1 MPVKPMI
8 SGAIETLIN
17 QLLTLDPDSQ
27 QRLQKLNHAS
37 LSVFIDGVSD
47 GLTLHFADRV
57 EVSVESNSFEQLAAQ
72 MGARQCCI
80 KTHLSVL
87 PQLKETSQL
96 TRLIQQQQLFLEGD
110 IHVAQ
115 QASELFRQLDIDWEE
130 QLARHT
136 GDVVAHQA
144 FSFTNKLFTSLSAMT
159 AKGQRV
165 VANAVVEEKE
175 LAAHKLAVI
184 HFCDEVSDL
193 RNDVERFE
201 VRLAQLESELS

>member
-1 MPVKPMI
+1 MPVKPMV
-8 SGAIETLIN
+8 SAAIETLIN

-27 QRLQKLNHAS
+27 RRLQTLSHAS
-37 LSVFIDGVSD
+37 LSVFIEGFNE

-57 EVSVESNSFEQLAAQ
+57 EVNVENASFEQLAAQ
-72 MGARQCCI
+72 LHSRQCCI

-110 IHVAQ
+110 INVAQ
-115 QASELFRQLDIDWEE
+115 QVSELFRQLDIDWEE

-136 GDVVAHQA
+136 GDVVAHQT
-144 FSFTNKLFTSLSAMT
+144 FSFAHKIFTSVSEMAL
-159 AKGQRV
+159 KGQRV

-175 LAAHKLAVI
+175 IAAHKLAVI

-193 RNDVERFE
+193 RNDAERFE